1 MITIRAEKILKELR
15 DEESG
20 SLSIAELETR
30 TGFSYQKV
38 RNLCDC
44 LIDMGLVQRGTPKAY
59 TADYVVIT
67 AKGRYR
73 PIYIFNA
80 GADFLA
86 RSVVVPI
93 LVSVAAAIIVLL
105 VQSA

>member
-1 MITIRAEKILKELR
+1 MIPIRAKRILKELR

-44 LIDMGLVQRGTPKAY
+44 LIDMGLVQRGTPKE
-59 TADYVVIT
+59 DIDLFILSMPE
-67 AKGRYR
+67 R
-73 PIYIFNA
+73 IFLQ
-80 GADFLA
+80 GASLSRFLFLLRR
-86 RSVVVPI
+86 RS
-93 LVSVAAAIIVLL
+93 LFC
-105 VQSA
+105 